1 MTTSKVKLTM
11 SDIHSK
17 TSRHVKKQENLTKTG
32 KKHEQFKTDSALIE
46 LPELGHVDVTSY

>member
-1 MTTSKVKLTM
+1 M

-46 LPELGHVDVTSY
+46 LPELGHVDITSY